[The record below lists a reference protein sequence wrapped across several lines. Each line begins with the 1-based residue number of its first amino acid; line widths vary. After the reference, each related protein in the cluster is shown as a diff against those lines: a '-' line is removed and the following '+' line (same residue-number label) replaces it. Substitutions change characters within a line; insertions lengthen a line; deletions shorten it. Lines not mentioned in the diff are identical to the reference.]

1 MSPWAPRLSSTKF
14 IHHPSLTDHRYITGY
29 NYRSI
34 YSNLAYLVLWARS
47 EKIGDAVNQGRGL
60 MEYWIAGML
69 GLVD

>member
-1 MSPWAPRLSSTKF
+1 MQDEINNVKDLSILNWIF
-14 IHHPSLTDHRYITGY
+14 
-29 NYRSI
+29 
-34 YSNLAYLVLWARS
+34 SNGVVS

>member
-1 MSPWAPRLSSTKF
+1 MA
-14 IHHPSLTDHRYITGY
+14 
-29 NYRSI
+29 I
-34 YSNLAYLVLWARS
+34 YSNMEYLVLWARS